1 MKNLEPL
8 LELVVAI
15 AVPVL
20 AIAFGLMLS
29 IALFG

>member
-8 LELVVAI
+8 LKLVVAI

-20 AIAFGLMLS
+20 AIAFGLMLA
-29 IALFG
+29 IAMFG